1 MKIHKKF
8 LKTTL
13 ACFLNLF
20 LLISFFIFTS
30 CIKWD
35 PKSARDVPTNAGER
49 ARQNIETGRGV
60 SLGGIIK
67 GRGNTSYEFSS
78 SNPMWRAS
86 LETLDFL
93 PFSVVDYSGGMLVTD
108 WYSDS
113 ANSGSSIKI
122 TLRFLS
128 NEVRSDSLKIT
139 VHEKKCSTNSNC
151 KINILDSRIKQELL
165 TSILKKA
172 ALLDKQKIKK

>member
-86 LETLDFL
+86 LETLD
-93 PFSVVDYSGGMLVTD
+93 
-108 WYSDS
+108 
-113 ANSGSSIKI
+113 
-122 TLRFLS
+122 LS
-128 NEVRSDSLKIT
+128 NFTKSPLPSRSIMARK
-139 VHEKKCSTNSNC
+139 
-151 KINILDSRIKQELL
+151 
-165 TSILKKA
+165 
-172 ALLDKQKIKK
+172 